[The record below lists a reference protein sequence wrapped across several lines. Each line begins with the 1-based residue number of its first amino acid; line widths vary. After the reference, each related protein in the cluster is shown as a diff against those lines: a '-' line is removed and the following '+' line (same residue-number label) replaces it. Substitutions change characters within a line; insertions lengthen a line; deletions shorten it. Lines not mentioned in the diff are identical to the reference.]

1 MVNSGTRTF
10 FSSGYPN
17 SAETHDWQGVQKM
30 NILRKVFKLSNFT
43 TEKGVTKMQ
52 SKISILFYA
61 KRSKTTTDGLVPIYL
76 RITIDGQRI
85 EQSTNRFVDPLKWSK
100 EQGKMKGQSEEAR
113 LLNTYLDILKGNI
126 YNMQKELIHD
136 ENEANFENF
145 RNKFFGIEERKKMLV
160 PIFEDHNQ
168 KVEALLNQEFAPGTL
183 ERYKTSLKHTIEFLK
198 WKYNVS
204 DIDIKKIDH
213 VFVTEYEFYLRSVRK
228 CANNTAVKYIKNF
241 GKIISICL
249 ANGWIEKNPFANFKS
264 KVKEV
269 ERVFLVEEEL
279 ELMANKEIKF
289 ERLALVRDIFL
300 FSCYTGLA
308 YIDVKQLTN
317 LNINIGID
325 GFKWIFT
332 NRQKTETKS
341 NIPLLP
347 MAEEIIAKYKDH
359 PQCINQGKLL
369 PILSN
374 QKMNAYLKELADMY
388 GIQKELTFHIAR
400 HTFAT
405 TVTLTNGVPIESVS
419 KMLGHKN
426 IKTTQHYAKILDR
439 KVSEDMMNLRD
450 KLNSK
455 KHVIHLI
462 NTAN

>member
-1 MVNSGTRTF
+1 
-10 FSSGYPN
+10 
-17 SAETHDWQGVQKM
+17 
-30 NILRKVFKLSNFT
+30 
-43 TEKGVTKMQ
+43 MQ

-85 EQSTNRFVDPLKWSK
+85 EQTIKRYVEPIKWSK

-113 LLNTYLDILKGNI
+113 ILNTYLDILKGNI

-136 ENEANFENF
+136 GNEANFENF

-183 ERYKTSLKHTIEFLK
+183 ERYKTSLKHTIDFLK

-241 GKIISICL
+241 GKIIRICI
-249 ANGWIEKNPFANFKS
+249 ANGWIDKNPFANFKS

-279 ELMANKEIKF
+279 EVMANKEIKF

-308 YIDVKQLTN
+308 YIDVKQLSS

-332 NRQKTETKS
+332 NRQKTDTKS

-347 MAEEIIAKYKDH
+347 MAEEIITKYKDH

-374 QKMNAYLKELADMY
+374 QKMNAYLKELADMC

-405 TVTLTNGVPIESVS
+405 SVTLTNGVPIESVS

-426 IKTTQHYAKILDR
+426 LRTTQHYAKILDK
-439 KVSEDMMNLRD
+439 KVSEDMQILRL
-450 KLNSK
+450 KLGVKNSEVK
-455 KHVIHLI
+455 LT
-462 NTAN
+462 NTAG